1 MLAQRMAPG
10 WFGPAV
16 PPDRRARLR
25 VGLGLLFV
33 IGAALGKF

>member
-1 MLAQRMAPG
+1 MLAQGMAP
-10 WFGPAV
+10 WRFGPAV

-25 VGLGLLFV
+25 VGLGLLV